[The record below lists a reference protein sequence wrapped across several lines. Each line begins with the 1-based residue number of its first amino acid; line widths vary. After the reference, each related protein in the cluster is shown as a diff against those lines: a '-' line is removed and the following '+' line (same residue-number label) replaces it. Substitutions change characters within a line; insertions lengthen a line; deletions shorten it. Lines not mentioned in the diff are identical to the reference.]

1 VEIAKKRGFTINLVI
16 IFLLGIFFLLVSSI
30 VYLYIL
36 KGVFGRFNV
45 ADTFKSVDK
54 VFNIFQTPENKVAIL
69 YSKYTE
75 NMLPEGSTWLNDN
88 INTWEKFLDQ
98 HKLNFDIITD
108 RDIELGKHYKYKLL
122 VLPGSKSLS
131 DEEIIAIKKF
141 LDQGGSVFATSGTAS
156 FSVDGKWRGWE
167 FFSEVFGLK
176 FTRDFLSDDISR
188 IHTLRGNLPL
198 TANIPTGFPL
208 KIATWDRPI
217 AVEILEPRT
226 TQVSFWYN
234 FRQEEGLVR
243 EEIKKTGGIANGTY
257 GKGRFVWMGF
267 EINSIIGI
275 QEDYVYFDMLFK
287 NSIDWLTYKPI
298 SFVKDWPGN
307 YQAAAIILVSFD
319 DQIGNI
325 RNLLTVLKSENAK
338 ANFFIDPSIAQN
350 NKDLISQVSN
360 YGDLGAIIDIG
371 YLASIDD
378 TINRLDSYETQISK
392 VEYAK
397 NELSI
402 NKKSEVK
409 GILPYYGLFDE
420 NSIKALAEADYNYII
435 TDSLT
440 DRSVPKILIKGD
452 KNIISITK
460 TARDDYEVINN
471 YGLTQPEFQL
481 YTYKE
486 DVDRIL
492 FEGSLYVFK
501 IHTSVQCQAQYVE
514 VVRDVIKYL
523 KSKNIWLATTSDI
536 YNWWIRK
543 QKVEMRIE
551 KRGETRVAVTISN
564 PSKNIINEC
573 LVEVDLQSKAE
584 NIEIT
589 SEMIGTKLPQYSYDS
604 NKNII
609 YLYIKNLEPKESR
622 IYYIDY
628 DIPKLASK

>member
-1 VEIAKKRGFTINLVI
+1 MEIAKKRGFTVNLI
-16 IFLLGIFFLLVSSI
+16 IVFLLGIFFLIVAAI

-36 KGVFGRFNV
+36 RGVFGRFSV
-45 ADTFKSVDK
+45 SETFGSVEK
-54 VFNIFQTPENKVAIL
+54 VFNIFQPSDDKVAIL

-88 INTWEKFLDQ
+88 ISTWKKFLEQ
-98 HKLNFDIITD
+98 HKLSYELISD

-122 VLPGSKSLS
+122 ILPGSKSLS
-131 DEEIIAIKKF
+131 DEEIIAIKKY

-156 FSVDGKWRGWE
+156 FSADGKWRGWE

-198 TANIPTGFPL
+198 TANIPTGYPL

-217 AVEILEPRT
+217 AVEVLEPRT

-234 FRQEEGLVR
+234 FRKEDGLVR

-267 EINSIIGI
+267 EINSVIGI
-275 QEDYVYFDMLFK
+275 QEDFVYFDILFK

-298 SFVKDWPGN
+298 SYIKDWPGN
-307 YQAAAIILVSFD
+307 YQSAAIILVSFD
-319 DQIGNI
+319 DQIGNV
-325 RNLLTVLKSENAK
+325 RNLLPILRAENVK
-338 ANFFIDPSIAQN
+338 ANFFLEPSISQN

-360 YGDLGAIIDIG
+360 YGEVGAILDIG
-371 YLASIDD
+371 YLSSIND
-378 TINRLDSYETQISK
+378 TINKLDSYETQISK
-392 VEYAK
+392 VNYAK
-397 NELSI
+397 KELSI

-420 NSIKALAEADYNYII
+420 NSLKALAEADFNYII

-452 KNIISITK
+452 KNLISLTK
-460 TARDDYEVINN
+460 TARDDYEIINN

-486 DVDRIL
+486 DVDRLL
-492 FEGSLYVFK
+492 FEGGLYVFK
-501 IHTSVQCQAQYVE
+501 IHTSAQCQPQYVE

-523 KSKNIWLATTSDI
+523 KSKNVWLTTTTDI

-551 KRGETRVAVTISN
+551 QRGERRVAVTVSN
-564 PSKNIINEC
+564 PSKNIIDEC
-573 LVEVDLQSKAE
+573 LVEVNLQTKVE
-584 NIEIT
+584 NIELT
-589 SEMIGTKLPQYSYDS
+589 SEIIGTKLPQYSYDS
-604 NKNII
+604 NNNMI
-609 YLYIKNLEPKESR
+609 YLYIKNLTPGESR

-628 DIPKLASK
+628 DIPKLAVR